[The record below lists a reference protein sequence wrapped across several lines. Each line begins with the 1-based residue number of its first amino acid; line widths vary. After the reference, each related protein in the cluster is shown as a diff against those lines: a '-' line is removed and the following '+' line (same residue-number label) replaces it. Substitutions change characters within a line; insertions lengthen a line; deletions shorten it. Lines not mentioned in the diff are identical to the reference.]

1 MKTDK
6 NFRLS
11 KRSKTM
17 VALMGKSNED
27 RNHFRK
33 LMTEGQA
40 TMEAA
45 HKQSLRAKGNKSR
58 DPVAAE

>member
-11 KRSKTM
+11 KRFKTL
-17 VALMGKSNED
+17 VALNCTSAED
-27 RNHFRK
+27 RSHFRAS
-33 LMTEGQA
+33 MVEAQA

-45 HKQSLRAKGNKSR
+45 HKQSPKSKGSKK
-58 DPVAAE
+58 DAE

>member
-11 KRSKTM
+11 KRSKTL
-17 VALMGKSNED
+17 VALNCTSNVD

-33 LMTEGQA
+33 SMVEAQA

-58 DPVAAE
+58 DAAPE